1 MNKSMRNYT
10 KFYLLLTA
18 LSFILIINKLQAVNS
33 SQIRGLIFSNPELAK
48 RKLDSLVE
56 ISSTLTNQEAFYTFN
71 NLGIYYGVYGD
82 YQSAKRALKQSL
94 VFTSPDSVNYA
105 ASLLS
110 LSIVHTKSG
119 NFDSSIQFADSAL
132 KIYSNLNDTNGMA
145 KTYGEKGTA
154 YKVAG
159 LLDLAINEYVQ
170 AINLL
175 NALPTTAVN
184 PETISIVKQKLANT
198 YLENNRFDFA
208 EKLYEELLPKLATYP
223 NRVNY
228 QYTVINYAWCL
239 YNLENYAK
247 GLAILDSLTESNQVL
262 NEEVLSLIYTTK
274 ADFYRNL
281 NQPEKAQAAY
291 QKALS
296 INKIGSR
303 TYRDKLYASYITFLN
318 NSQQYNQALKIA
330 QEYISLY
337 NDSTFKPEIYKVFA
351 QTYQYLNKFE
361 ISANYWEKYS
371 ETYLQQVEKYNLQ
384 TINQLQG
391 IYQNDLLQ
399 NEIALKATENELLH
413 NKVSFRTKILIAFSI
428 ISLALI
434 LLGFYLWY
442 SSTLKT
448 KLKNTQLEKI
458 EQEKMFLESQANI
471 KEENLRLKEQ
481 VIQEQK
487 AQLLSSA
494 IESAALNQKIE
505 SLIGKIDSRESLN
518 LTNELRS
525 LNSNGNHWKLTI
537 EKFKQ
542 INPFF
547 IDNLSAKFPDLT
559 NGELEFCALVKM
571 NLSYK
576 EIANLLKINHQSVF
590 MKKYRITKKLN
601 IAEDDDFIHLIRSI
615 E

>member
-1 MNKSMRNYT
+1 MRIFSI
-10 KFYLLLTA
+10 FYRL
-18 LSFILIINKLQAVNS
+18 FISVAFIINVLSAHAYNS
-33 SQIRGLIFSNPELAK
+33 NELRALIFSNPELAK
-48 RKLDSLVE
+48 KKLDSLIE
-56 ISSTLTNQEAFYTFN
+56 ISSTLTNREAFLTFN

-82 YQSAKRALKQSL
+82 YNAAKRAFKQSL
-94 VFTSPDSVNYA
+94 VFTSPDSGSYA

-119 NFDSSIQFADSAL
+119 NFDSSIQYADSAL
-132 KIYSNLNDTNGMA
+132 NIYSNLNDTNGIA

-154 YKVAG
+154 YKTAG
-159 LLDLAINEYVQ
+159 LLDLAINEYLQ

-175 NALPTTAVN
+175 NSMPPQSVN
-184 PETISIVKQKLANT
+184 PETISIVQQKLANT
-198 YLENNRFDFA
+198 YIENKRFDFA
-208 EKLYEELLPKLATYP
+208 AKLYEELLPKLATYS

-228 QYTVINYAWCL
+228 QYTVINYAWSL
-239 YNLENYAK
+239 YNLQKYSA
-247 GLAILDSLTESNQVL
+247 GLALLDSLTESNQIL
-262 NEEVLSLIYTTK
+262 NEEVLSLAYTTK
-274 ADFYRNL
+274 ADFYQKL
-281 NQPEKAQAAY
+281 NQPNKAQLSY

-303 TYRDKLYASYITFLN
+303 TYRDKLYASYIIFLN
-318 NSQQYNQALKIA
+318 NSNQHKKALEIV
-330 QEYISLY
+330 QEYAALY

-351 QTYQYLNKFE
+351 QTYQHVNKYDL
-361 ISANYWEKYS
+361 STQYWEKYS
-371 ETYLQQVEKYNLQ
+371 ESYLQQVEQTNLQ

-399 NEIALKATENELLH
+399 NEITLQATENELLQ
-413 NKVSFRTKILIAFSI
+413 NKVSFRTKILIAFIVLSI
-428 ISLALI
+428 ALI
-434 LLGFYLWY
+434 LLGFYLWNSY
-442 SSTLKT
+442 TLKT
-448 KLKNTQLEKI
+448 KLKTTQLEKI
-458 EQEKMFLESQANI
+458 EQEKKFLESQTRI
-471 KEENLRLKEQ
+471 KEENLHLKEQ

-505 SLIGKIDSRESLN
+505 NLIGKIDSRESIN

-525 LNSNGNHWKLTI
+525 LNSNGNHWKVTI

-542 INPFF
+542 INPNF
-547 IDNLSAKFPDLT
+547 IENLGSKFPDLT

-601 IAEDDDFIHLIRSI
+601 IAEDDDFIHLIRNI
-615 E
+615 D